1 MKSYKINKQ
10 KIESCQLISDVLQ
23 DYQKQAE
30 NISAFNKAIAE
41 LNTKTKKLFELQSLA
56 EKDNGLVE
64 VAKNKCRTELIE
76 KTLTVLT
83 ILKIYV
89 YDQKKQK
96 PERQLEKITPY
107 FIQQCTDMVL
117 INIVQKI
124 WRIVNK
130 YGGFSMVFVNKLK
143 LKKIASNAKVI
154 SKLEKQYGLAP
165 LMIRDME
172 EAYLLFINA
181 FYIYETELAEKM
193 DLIKKIKKTSSRAEK
208 LIENK
213 LDRFVSLF
221 EKKSPE
227 FCQAYNNARLL
238 EIKSKKS
245 SKNLNNIDSEVTEG
259 EENPNMIDNHQL
271 ESKKGKKSKV
281 LV

>member
-1 MKSYKINKQ
+1 MKSYIINKQ

-30 NISAFNKAIAE
+30 NISAFNKAIE
-41 LNTKTKKLFELQSLA
+41 DLNTKTKKLLKLQSLA
-56 EKDNGLVE
+56 EKDNEMVE
-64 VAKNKCRTELIE
+64 VEKNKCRTELIE

-96 PERQLEKITPY
+96 PERQLEKITPDV
-107 FIQQCTDMVL
+107 IQQCTDMVL
-117 INIVQKI
+117 INIVQKV

-130 YGGFSMVFVNKLK
+130 YGGFSLVFVDKLK
-143 LKKIASNAKVI
+143 VKKIASNAKVI

-165 LMIRDME
+165 SMIRDME

-181 FYIYETELAEKM
+181 FYIYEIELAEKR

-238 EIKSKKS
+238 EIKNKKS
-245 SKNLNNIDSEVTEG
+245 SKNLSKNDSEKTEG
-259 EENPNMIDNHQL
+259 EENPNKIDDHQL
-271 ESKKGKKSKV
+271 ESKKDKKSKV

>member
-30 NISAFNKAIAE
+30 NIMAFNKAIEE
-41 LNTKTKKLFELQSLA
+41 LNAKTKKLLKLQSLV

-96 PERQLEKITPY
+96 SERQLEKITPDVLL
-107 FIQQCTDMVL
+107 QCSDIVL

-124 WRIVNK
+124 WQIVNK
-130 YGGFSMVFVNKLK
+130 YGGFSLVFVDKLK
-143 LKKIASNAKVI
+143 VKKISSNAKVI
-154 SKLEKQYGLAP
+154 SMLEKQYGLVP
-165 LMIRDME
+165 SMIKDME
-172 EAYLLFINA
+172 EAYLLFINE
-181 FYIYETELAEKM
+181 FYIYENELSEKTE
-193 DLIKKIKKTSSRAEK
+193 LIKKIKKTSSRAEK

-238 EIKSKKS
+238 EIKNKKN
-245 SKNLNNIDSEVTEG
+245 SKNLSKDDSEITEG
-259 EENPNMIDNHQL
+259 EGNPNKKNDHQL
-271 ESKKGKKSKV
+271 ESKKSKKTKV

>member
-30 NISAFNKAIAE
+30 NISAFNKAIE
-41 LNTKTKKLFELQSLA
+41 DLNTKTKKLLKLQSLA
-56 EKDNGLVE
+56 EKDNEMVE
-64 VAKNKCRTELIE
+64 VEKNKCRNELIE

-83 ILKIYV
+83 ILKIYL

-96 PERQLEKITPY
+96 PERQLEKITPDV
-107 FIQQCTDMVL
+107 IQLCTDMVL
-117 INIVQKI
+117 INIVQKV

-130 YGGFSMVFVNKLK
+130 YGGFSMVFVDNLK
-143 LKKIASNAKVI
+143 VKKIASNAKVI

-165 LMIRDME
+165 SMIRDME

-181 FYIYETELAEKM
+181 FYIYEIELAEKR

-238 EIKSKKS
+238 EIKNKKS
-245 SKNLNNIDSEVTEG
+245 SKNLSKNDSEKTEG
-259 EENPNMIDNHQL
+259 EENPNKIDDHQL
-271 ESKKGKKSKV
+271 ESKKDKKSKV